1 MKARDVMTRPVTCF
15 PVDTPVSVAAELLT
29 SNGFAA
35 APVVDEDGKP
45 VGIVTA
51 AGLSACAVS
60 IPPRQRTRRAA
71 RRAVPVVVRDV
82 MTSQVESMTPG
93 ADVGDVVRM
102 MLDERIEWVS
112 IVDGRSVVGVITP
125 QDLFRAAHPE
135 TPSAHS

>member
-1 MKARDVMTRPVTCF
+1 
-15 PVDTPVSVAAELLT
+15 
-29 SNGFAA
+29 
-35 APVVDEDGKP
+35 
-45 VGIVTA
+45 
-51 AGLSACAVS
+51 
-60 IPPRQRTRRAA
+60 
-71 RRAVPVVVRDV
+71 
-82 MTSQVESMTPG
+82 MTPG